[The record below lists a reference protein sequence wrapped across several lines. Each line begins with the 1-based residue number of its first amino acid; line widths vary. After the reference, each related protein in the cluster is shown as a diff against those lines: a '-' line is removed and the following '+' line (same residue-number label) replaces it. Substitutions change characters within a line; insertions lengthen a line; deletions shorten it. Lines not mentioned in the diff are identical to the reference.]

1 MTKKSFLWV
10 LMSVLSLPVVLFTSC
25 EDDEESEVAKE
36 QRETKEVHD
45 KLVQNY
51 NIDLSAAICG
61 ESSLGKWDMKDD
73 STFTYYF
80 VTNLKGDSQDNLTY
94 DLDSLTGR
102 WSAFSNVGNL
112 WDDNGVTLSGFYA
125 TIDLPEGWEI
135 DNEDGFLTFY
145 IVYQEDGVTI
155 TMEKTSID
163 YLFTNVTNVNDSVSD
178 TKFWVWDA
186 IVYVWDNLVPEP
198 VKAVLTFA
206 LQKIE
211 KWKDTIA
218 DFFTGLFGDNTALN
232 LNKQQCQEYW
242 DYADK
247 IVDAMQ
253 EEKNADTDYSNWM
266 SQIYKGKESTTR
278 LCEMNIPGTH
288 DSYTYYMKKLVTL
301 DAIKTRAISQLKDI
315 EGQWNAGIRCFD
327 IRFRTTDGNLSV
339 PLDLLTKKCL
349 GIFHGDFYCGI
360 LAQPALDKLIEQ
372 LKKHPGETA
381 IAMCAIEGEKSEELY
396 KLIRQTF
403 EDDRVKD
410 YIIWN
415 PQPDMTLADCQGK
428 LVVFQCW
435 DDGNEY
441 KQYRIGASIE
451 GCFNN
456 YRKDVK
462 MRFYDSDG
470 MKITNCLYQNYCQPA
485 ETTELCTPYWL
496 RKRAGIQDCI
506 LDCAATKGSSDNV
519 WCINQASGFVGALI
533 INMSY
538 AKSSNHINPA
548 TFYMIYNNAET
559 LDRKLGIVVMDYAGT
574 NEYYDHYYVNGEAL
588 SKLVV
593 ETNRYQ

>member
-10 LMSVLSLPVVLFTSC
+10 LMSVLSLPTVLFTSC
-25 EDDEESEVAKE
+25 EDDEENEVAKE

-45 KLVQNY
+45 KLIQNY
-51 NIDLSAAICG
+51 NLDLSAAICG
-61 ESSLGKWDMKDD
+61 ESSLGKWDMRDD
-73 STFTYYF
+73 STFTYYY
-80 VTNLKGDSQDNLTY
+80 VTNLKGDSQENLTY

-145 IVYQEDGVTI
+145 IVYQEDSVTI

-163 YLFTNVTNVNDSVSD
+163 YLFTNVTNVGDSVSD
-178 TKFWVWDA
+178 TKFWLWDA
-186 IVYVWDNLVPEP
+186 IVYVYEQVVPDP
-198 VKAVLTFA
+198 VKTVLKFVVKK
-206 LQKIE
+206 LDE
-211 KWKDTIA
+211 WKDTIA
-218 DFFTGLFGDNTALN
+218 DFFTGLFGDNTANN
-232 LNKQQCQEYW
+232 LNEQQCKEYW
-242 DYADK
+242 KYADK
-247 IVDAMQ
+247 IVDALRDD
-253 EEKNADTDYSNWM
+253 NNTDYSNWM

-288 DSYTYYMKKLVTL
+288 DSYTYYMQDLVTL
-301 DAIKTRAISQLKDI
+301 KDIKTRSITQLKDI
-315 EGQWNAGIRCFD
+315 HGQWEAGIRCFD
-327 IRFRTTDGNLSV
+327 FRFRTTDGNVTV
-339 PLDLLTKKCL
+339 PIDLVSKKSL
-349 GIFHGDFYCGI
+349 GIFHGAFYCGI
-360 LAQPALDKLIEQ
+360 LAGSAINKLVSE
-372 LKKHPGETA
+372 LEDHPKETA
-381 IAMCAIEGEKSEELY
+381 IAMCSIEGDQDESIY
-396 KLIRQTF
+396 KLIREKF
-403 EDDRVKD
+403 EQSDYKD
-410 YIIWN
+410 FIIWD
-415 PQPDMTLADCQGK
+415 PTPDMTLADCQGK

-435 DDGNEY
+435 DDGNKY
-441 KQYRIGASIE
+441 PQYRVGASIE

-462 MRFYDSDG
+462 MRFYDSNG
-470 MKITNCLYQNYCQPA
+470 NVKTANCLYQNYCQPA
-485 ETTELCTPYWL
+485 ETTELCTPYWI
-496 RKRAGIQDCI
+496 RKRHGIKECI
-506 LDCAATKGSSDNV
+506 EDCAATKGSSDNV
-519 WCINQASGFVGALI
+519 WCINQVSGFVGALI

-548 TFYMIYNNAET
+548 AFSLIYNDAET